1 MYLSSI
7 FIRNFRGI
15 KELNVNFDKKLNV
28 IIGANGHLKTAL
40 IDAIRL
46 FYSWGN
52 PNRDIEIT
60 KEDFRVEISESSG
73 GSVKDKIEIA
83 YKFEGLSE
91 AQEAAYYQYLVCGEK
106 GMYARIGGVI

>member
-40 IDAIRL
+40 ID
-46 FYSWGN
+46 
-52 PNRDIEIT
+52 
-60 KEDFRVEISESSG
+60 
-73 GSVKDKIEIA
+73 
-83 YKFEGLSE
+83 
-91 AQEAAYYQYLVCGEK
+91 Q
-106 GMYARIGGVI
+106 

>member
-40 IDAIRL
+40 IDAIR
-46 FYSWGN
+46 
-52 PNRDIEIT
+52 
-60 KEDFRVEISESSG
+60 
-73 GSVKDKIEIA
+73 
-83 YKFEGLSE
+83 
-91 AQEAAYYQYLVCGEK
+91 
-106 GMYARIGGVI
+106 